1 MSLKDL
7 ANQTLESFNPAT
19 DDPNKQEAEGLP
31 EGEYDVVLNSIQFQ
45 VYDSG
50 YECIAVDAEVLTGDE
65 AGRHEFINI
74 NLDPDFVTNAGV
86 RLYEQYPF
94 MLTQNIKSISQLAF
108 ATRVELENEDW
119 EDMVSLAQ
127 AFEREEAKGQQFIL
141 EVKKTTNKDK
151 SKEYTNYVFAA
162 YADGFD
168 TADEFDISD
177 DDIPF

>member
-45 VYDSG
+45 VFDSG
-50 YECIAVDAEVLTGDE
+50 YECLAIDAEVLTGDE

-74 NLDPDFVTNAGV
+74 NLDPEFVTSAGV
-86 RLYEQYPF
+86 KLYEQYPF

-108 ATRVELENEDW
+108 ATRVALQDDDW

-141 EVKKTTNKDK
+141 EVKKSQNKEK
-151 SKEYTNYVFAA
+151 TKEYTNYVFAG
-162 YADGFD
+162 Y
-168 TADEFDISD
+168 ADEFDISD
-177 DDIPF
+177 DDLAF